1 MSGFGRLKKGD
12 VVDQIPR
19 YGDEK
24 PASEMIFSYGFLE
37 DDRTEAKEVFLG
49 FEIPD
54 DDPLGAA
61 KKMFCREA
69 PGIRIFT
76 ESKTPSHTTWDSA
89 LVWWACVNEED
100 GLHIDVAQTTDGQRE
115 LETSWKG
122 GKIQEPAHLREH
134 LAADPSWDIFQLRA
148 IVLLLQRLETQ
159 LAVMHETE
167 EIISGLRDRHSAFE
181 AIFRPE
187 VLGLVSRLRGLEAS
201 LLQKEVEDLMNQVSS
216 SSLPRRFSYADSFP
230 EKHAAGI

>member
-1 MSGFGRLKKGD
+1 MAKKRD
-12 VVDQIPR
+12 VIDQISR

-49 FEIPD
+49 IEIPD

-76 ESKTPSHTTWDSA
+76 ESEAPSQTTWDSA

-100 GLHIDVAQTTDGQRE
+100 GLDISVAQTTDGQRE

-122 GKIQEPAHLREH
+122 VKIQEPTQLRE
-134 LAADPSWDIFQLRA
+134 LLTADPSWDIFQLRA
-148 IVLLLQRLETQ
+148 VVLLLQRLETQ
-159 LAVMHETE
+159 LAVMRETE
-167 EIISGLRDRHSAFE
+167 EIISALRDKQPAFE
-181 AIFRPE
+181 TIFRPE

-216 SSLPRRFSYADSFP
+216 
-230 EKHAAGI
+230 